1 MVERLTSCAI
11 WVHLG
16 SSIILTT
23 LSRRLWTSKPQWPQS
38 KTGMLLD
45 HYCAVNVDGS
55 DHQTTLKLTP
65 AQFGFAWMTL
75 NMTTAKHPTSMT
87 TRIIPG
93 EKRSPFASQSKAP
106 VTMKHRINLNVTQ
119 LDNRNYGTTWERI
132 YSAWSCLEYQTIKLA
147 RIECL
152 HHRLP

>member
-1 MVERLTSCAI
+1 MNVESPVQNRDWATGSLLCCKCGWFRLPN
-11 WVHLG
+11 HLEFCNVL
-16 SSIILTT
+16 SPLTT
-23 LSRRLWTSKPQWPQS
+23 WKKATAASTCYLWNW
-38 KTGMLLD
+38 
-45 HYCAVNVDGS
+45 
-55 DHQTTLKLTP
+55 HQHSLVSP
-65 AQFGFAWMTL
+65 CFAWMTL
-75 NMTTAKHPTSMT
+75 NMTTARHPTSMT